1 MHKKS
6 LSFIIFVTLVCLYFF
21 AGEVAA
27 KESIKKEP
35 FGMVNGQPV
44 DLYTLTNENG
54 LVAKITNYGGT
65 VTSLIVPDRNG
76 KLGDV
81 VLGYD
86 DVNSYVKDNHYFGAI
101 IGRYANRIA
110 KGKFTLDGKEYSLA
124 INNGENALHGGKK
137 GFDKVIWNA
146 KEIQTKE
153 GVGLEFTYLNP
164 DGEEGYPG
172 NLSVKV
178 DYVLTNRNEL
188 KIDYFAT
195 TDKKTVINLTH
206 HSYFNLAGGGTIL
219 EHELMLNA
227 DEFTPTDK
235 GSIPTGEL
243 RGVKGTP
250 FDFTKPTA
258 IGSRI
263 NLNDDEQLG
272 FGSGYDHNWV
282 LNKSRNGGLT
292 LAATL
297 YDHKSGRLM
306 KVFTTEP
313 GIQFYAGNFLDGIL
327 AGKRGQVYPYRSG
340 LCLEAQHYPDSPNKP
355 NFPSVVLNPKEE
367 YRQTTVYKFST
378 K

>member
-6 LSFIIFVTLVCLYFF
+6 LSFIILVMLVCLSFF

-44 DLYTLTNENG
+44 GLYTLTNENG

-65 VTSLIVPDRNG
+65 VTSFIVPDRNG

-86 DVNSYVKDNHYFGAI
+86 NVNSYVKDNHYFGAI

-110 KGKFTLDGKEYSLA
+110 KGKFILDGKENNLA

-137 GFDKVIWNA
+137 GYDKVIWNA
-146 KEIQTKE
+146 KEIRTNE
-153 GVGLEFTYLNP
+153 GVGLELTYLSP

-172 NLSVKV
+172 NLSVRV

-188 KIDYFAT
+188 KIDYFAV

-227 DEFTPTDK
+227 DKFTPADK

-243 RGVKGTP
+243 RSVKGTP

-263 NLNDDEQLG
+263 NQNEEQLG
-272 FGSGYDHNWV
+272 LGSGYDHNWV
-282 LNKSRNGGLT
+282 LNKSRSGVLT

-297 YDHKSGRLM
+297 YDPKSGRLM

-313 GIQFYAGNFLDGIL
+313 GIQFYAGNFLDGIM
-327 AGKRGQVYPYRSG
+327 AGKGGQVYPYRSG
-340 LCLEAQHYPDSPNKP
+340 LCLETQHYPDSPNKP
-355 NFPSVVLNPKEE
+355 NFPSVALNPKEG

>member
-1 MHKKS
+1 
-6 LSFIIFVTLVCLYFF
+6 
-21 AGEVAA
+21 
-27 KESIKKEP
+27 
-35 FGMVNGQPV
+35 
-44 DLYTLTNENG
+44 
-54 LVAKITNYGGT
+54 
-65 VTSLIVPDRNG
+65 
-76 KLGDV
+76 
-81 VLGYD
+81 
-86 DVNSYVKDNHYFGAI
+86 VKDNHYFGAI

-110 KGKFTLDGKEYSLA
+110 KGKFILDGKEYNLA

-137 GFDKVIWNA
+137 GYDKVIWNA
-146 KEIQTKE
+146 KEIRTNE
-153 GVGLEFTYLNP
+153 GVGLELTYLSP

-172 NLSVKV
+172 NLSVRV

-188 KIDYFAT
+188 KIDYFAV

-227 DEFTPTDK
+227 DKFTPADK

-243 RGVKGTP
+243 RSVKGTP

-263 NLNDDEQLG
+263 NQNEEQLG
-272 FGSGYDHNWV
+272 LGSGYDHNWV
-282 LNKSRNGGLT
+282 LNKSRSGVLT

-297 YDHKSGRLM
+297 YDPKSGRLM

-313 GIQFYAGNFLDGIL
+313 GIQFYAGNFLDGIM
-327 AGKRGQVYPYRSG
+327 AGKGGQVYPYRSG
-340 LCLEAQHYPDSPNKP
+340 LCLETQHYPDSPNKP
-355 NFPSVVLNPKEE
+355 NFPSVALNPKEG

>member
-1 MHKKS
+1 MYKKS
-6 LSFIIFVTLVCLYFF
+6 LSFIIFVMLICLSFF

-35 FGMVNGQPV
+35 FGMVDGQPV

-76 KLGDV
+76 RLGDV

-86 DVNSYVKDNHYFGAI
+86 NVNSYVKDNHYFGAI

-110 KGKFTLDGKEYSLA
+110 KGKFILDGKEYNLA

-137 GFDKVIWNA
+137 GYDKVIWNA
-146 KEIQTKE
+146 KEIRTNE
-153 GVGLEFTYLNP
+153 GVGLEFTYLSP

-172 NLSVKV
+172 NLSVRV

-188 KIDYFAT
+188 KIDYFAA

-227 DEFTPTDK
+227 DKFTPADK

-243 RGVKGTP
+243 RSVKGTP

-263 NLNDDEQLG
+263 NQNDEQLG

-282 LNKSRNGGLT
+282 LNKSHSGVLT
-292 LAATL
+292 LAAIL
-297 YDHKSGRLM
+297 YDPKSGRLM

-313 GIQFYAGNFLDGIL
+313 GIQFYAGNFLDGIM
-327 AGKRGQVYPYRSG
+327 AGKGGQVYPYRSG

-355 NFPSVVLNPKEE
+355 NFPSVVLNTQEG